1 MNYNIIAY
9 CIYIPTTIAL
19 CIWIA
24 KSLHRNTKAFL
35 IERFH
40 HNDAL
45 ASSTNNLIQTGFYL
59 IALGFSFMKMRVR
72 TEGHYD
78 QFQNYVYAQLSSAQ
92 QTIEELSLKI
102 GSFTLILGLLLFL
115 NFFIMLMIQRP
126 KKQAYHSSFT
136 VTEEPKQ

>member
-1 MNYNIIAY
+1 MNYTIAAY
-9 CIYIPTTIAL
+9 CIYLPTTIAL

-40 HNDAL
+40 HNEAL
-45 ASSTNNLIQTGFYL
+45 ATSTNNLIQTGFYL
-59 IALGFSFMKMRVR
+59 IALGFSFMKMRVKK
-72 TEGHYD
+72 GHYHQEFGRYIND
-78 QFQNYVYAQLSSAQ
+78 SLTSAQ
-92 QTIEELSLKI
+92 ETIEELSLKI

-126 KKQAYHSSFT
+126 KKHYGNLNIHEDA
-136 VTEEPKQ
+136 K